1 MEPSATP
8 AQATLTPRPLKSLRG
23 PRPLPLLGNALAIR
37 PETVHLTLEDW
48 ARRYG
53 PFYRCTLGPGPTLVV
68 SNPEA
73 IRKALVDRPATFR
86 RVRGIETTM
95 GAMGVLGVF
104 GAEGENW
111 RRQRKLLNP
120 GFQTAHLETFYPSL
134 ATLTERLQGL
144 LERAAQDS
152 NSVDVLPMLMRYT
165 VDVTSIVSFGKDLDT
180 QRQGPDA
187 LQRHLEL
194 IFPALQQR
202 VVAPFPYWKLLPS
215 ARRVDQALAA
225 TRKVLLEII
234 NAARHTLELEPERA
248 TKPRTLLDAMLTAQD
263 EEGGARLSDLEVYS
277 NVMTL
282 LLGGE
287 DTTANTITWMLH
299 YLSVM
304 PPVQARAREEVDAVL
319 GAEAMPTLA
328 HLKQLHY
335 VAGVAQEALRLRSPV
350 PMMFLE
356 ANEDAVVEQIAVPKG
371 TGVIGL
377 TRLPCLDNAYFGD
390 AERFRPERW
399 LPQPPPDTLPHS
411 PRLMLPFGAG
421 SRVCPGRSLALI
433 ECALVAGMVLRHFEV
448 EAVDPS
454 APVSEVNAFTV
465 QPEGVRL
472 RFKRRQPR

>member
-1 MEPSATP
+1 METSPAS
-8 AQATLTPRPLKSLRG
+8 AQATPPPRPLKTLQG
-23 PRPLPLLGNALAIR
+23 PRPLPLLGNALKLR
-37 PETVHLTLEDW
+37 PETVHLTFEDW
-48 ARRYG
+48 ARHYG
-53 PFYRCTLGPGPTLVV
+53 PVYRCNIGPRPTLVI
-68 SNPEA
+68 SNPEV
-73 IRKALVDRPATFR
+73 IRKALVDRPGTFR

-95 GAMGVLGVF
+95 ADMGVLGVF

-120 GFQTAHLETFYPSL
+120 GFQTSHLETFYPAL

-144 LERAAQDS
+144 LDRAAQDGS
-152 NSVDVLPMLMRYT
+152 SMDVLSVLMRYT
-165 VDVTSIVSFGKDLDT
+165 VDVTSIVAFGRDLDT
-180 QRQGPDA
+180 QRKGADA

-194 IFPALQQR
+194 IFPAIQER

-215 ARRVDQALAA
+215 ARRVEQALAA

-234 NAARHTLELEPERA
+234 DAARRTLELEPERA
-248 TKPRTLLDAMLTAQD
+248 VKPRTLLDAMLVAQD

-287 DTTANTITWMLH
+287 DTTANTLTWMLH

-304 PPVQARAREEVDAVL
+304 PAVQARAREEVDAVL
-319 GAEAMPTLA
+319 GAEAMPTMA
-328 HLKQLHY
+328 HLKQLQY

-350 PMMFLE
+350 PLIFLE
-356 ANEDAVVEQIAVPKG
+356 ANEDTVVEGVAVPKG
-371 TGVIGL
+371 GGVIAL
-377 TRLPCLDNAYFGD
+377 TRLPCLDNTYFGD
-390 AERFRPERW
+390 ARSFRPERW

-411 PRLMLPFGAG
+411 PRLMMPFGAG
-421 SRVCPGRSLALI
+421 SRICPGRSLALI

-448 EAVDPS
+448 ESVDPS
-454 APVSEVNAFTV
+454 APVREINAFTV
-465 QPEGVRL
+465 QPQGVRL

>member
-1 MEPSATP
+1 MEPNIAP
-8 AQATLTPRPLKSLRG
+8 AQATPTPRALKTLQG

-37 PETVHLTLEDW
+37 PETIHLTLEDW

-53 PFYRCTLGPGPTLVV
+53 PAYRCNLGPRPTLVL

-73 IRKALVDRPATFR
+73 IRKVLVDRPAAFR
-86 RVRGIETTM
+86 RVRGIEATM
-95 GAMGVLGVF
+95 ADMGVLGVF

-120 GFQTAHLETFYPSL
+120 GFQAAHLETFYPAL
-134 ATLTERLQGL
+134 VTLTQRLQGL

-152 NSVDVLPMLMRYT
+152 SSVDMLSMLMRYT
-165 VDVTSIVSFGKDLDT
+165 VDVTSIVAFGKDIDT
-180 QRQGPDA
+180 QLKGPDA
-187 LQRHLEL
+187 LQRHLEV
-194 IFPALQQR
+194 IFPAIQQR

-234 NAARHTLELEPERA
+234 DEARRTLEREPERA
-248 TKPRTLLDAMLTAQD
+248 VKPRTLLDAMLVAQD
-263 EEGGARLSDLEVYS
+263 EEGGARLSDSEVYS
-277 NVMTL
+277 NVVTL
-282 LLGGE
+282 LLAGE
-287 DTTANTITWMLH
+287 DTTANTLTWMLH
-299 YLSVM
+299 FLSVM
-304 PPVQARAREEVDAVL
+304 PAVQARAREEVDAVL
-319 GAEAMPTLA
+319 GAEAIATMA

-350 PMMFLE
+350 PLMYFE
-356 ANEDAVVEQIAVPKG
+356 ANEDTVVEAVAVPKG
-371 TGVIGL
+371 SGIIVL

-411 PRLMLPFGAG
+411 ARLMMPFGAG

-433 ECALVAGMVLRHFEV
+433 ECALVTGMVLRHFEV

-454 APVSEVNAFTV
+454 APVREVNAFTV